1 MTSKLIKSLQ
11 PKDMMEFIEL
21 LLFLNV
27 DYIWAIIFYQ
37 VIVLEIPYEHAGRP
51 FGISKHNIY
60 ERLKDINRRLAPND

>member
-1 MTSKLIKSLQ
+1 MTSKLIKSIQ

-21 LLFLNV
+21 LLFLDV

-37 VIVLEIPYEHAGRP
+37 VIILEIPYEKAGEP

-60 ERLKDINRRLAPND
+60 ERLKDINRRLAVND

>member
-1 MTSKLIKSLQ
+1 MTSKLIKSIQ

-21 LLFLNV
+21 LLFLDV

-37 VIVLEIPYEHAGRP
+37 VIVLEIPYEKAGAP

-60 ERLKDINRRLAPND
+60 ERLKDINRRLEVNG